1 LSVTLSLPPSCSFR
15 KSKAKLIKETDEHG
29 TEKQKQLLAWR
40 YCIQSKVKAAQEGGA
55 TSIPT
60 EDIVFLNTLLTTLSF
75 YRWVGD
81 DFKLLKMGKV
91 VEQLTNETLFGDDL
105 SNKAKILVERW
116 NNGNF
121 TPGPIEDL
129 FDEDDFSSDTGEAT
143 DSADEGVV
151 GAYRDVMR
159 GINVVA
165 SATGRKTY
173 MLDRQYPKRP
183 ADIMGHNG
191 LTVGA

>member
-1 LSVTLSLPPSCSFR
+1 
-15 KSKAKLIKETDEHG
+15 
-29 TEKQKQLLAWR
+29 
-40 YCIQSKVKAAQEGGA
+40 
-55 TSIPT
+55 
-60 EDIVFLNTLLTTLSF
+60 
-75 YRWVGD
+75 
-81 DFKLLKMGKV
+81 MGKV